1 MLTTIIL
8 WSEFLSVCLEEL
20 RWLHRVAPCNVVE
33 GHGGDVV
40 CLAFTD
46 EGVVFEEIVLL
57 RVVAAG
63 LGVEDF
69 LGFGSK
75 EG

>member
-1 MLTTIIL
+1 
-8 WSEFLSVCLEEL
+8 
-20 RWLHRVAPCNVVE
+20 VASCNVME

-40 CLAFTD
+40 CLAFAD
-46 EGVVFEEIVLL
+46 KGIIIEEVVLL

-63 LGVEDF
+63 LGVKDF

-75 EG
+75 WG